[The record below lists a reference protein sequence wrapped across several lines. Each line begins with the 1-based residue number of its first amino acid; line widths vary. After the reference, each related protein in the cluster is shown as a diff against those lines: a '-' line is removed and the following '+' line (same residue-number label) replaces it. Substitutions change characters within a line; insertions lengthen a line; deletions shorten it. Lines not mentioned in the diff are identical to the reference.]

1 MISEQVASDSSA
13 PAYASVKATPQSGA
27 AKRPTL
33 TGAAGAHTRTC
44 RLRKACLSCLTR
56 KHARQVHMFFPG
68 TGGGLM
74 LRPHRAALSHL
85 QLLASVAGP
94 PIAGIFPWAW
104 CA

>member
-1 MISEQVASDSSA
+1 
-13 PAYASVKATPQSGA
+13 
-27 AKRPTL
+27 
-33 TGAAGAHTRTC
+33 
-44 RLRKACLSCLTR
+44 
-56 KHARQVHMFFPG
+56 MFFPG

-104 CA
+104 CAMRYVLP